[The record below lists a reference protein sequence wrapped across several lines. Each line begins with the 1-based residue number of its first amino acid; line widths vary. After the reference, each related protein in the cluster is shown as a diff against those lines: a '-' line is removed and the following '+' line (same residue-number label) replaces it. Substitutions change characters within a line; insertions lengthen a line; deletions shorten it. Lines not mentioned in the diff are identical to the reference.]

1 MSNASNTRE
10 AATNEL
16 RRREYAAIRE
26 ARAEIDR
33 QTGNINDALI
43 RLEYLLAG
51 DTVHESP

>member
-1 MSNASNTRE
+1 MTSNTKE

-33 QTGNINDALI
+33 QTGKINDALI